1 VSKVVGAYNAL
12 PGDINQDGVVSV
24 LDMLYIVWHI
34 MGNIELREA
43 QFAIAD
49 INVDLTVD
57 IYDQFLISD
66 IILNY

>member
-1 VSKVVGAYNAL
+1 
-12 PGDINQDGVVSV
+12 
-24 LDMLYIVWHI
+24 